1 MIPDMVKEDK
11 PLITSSS
18 SPVTWC
24 GNHYQKQEELVPTS
38 PLKSKE
44 IAPPP
49 FYPFPPPPEYLQH
62 FKPTSP

>member
-1 MIPDMVKEDK
+1 MVKDDK

-24 GNHYQKQEELVPTS
+24 GNHYQKQEETS
-38 PLKSKE
+38 PLKPKE

-49 FYPFPPPPEYLQH
+49 FYPFQYL
-62 FKPTSP
+62 KPASPQMQVYPIYYY